1 MSKWL
6 GNPLVVTALVGL
18 VVLLPIAGLATLGRW
33 TVEPFAFVRP
43 GEAVEPGTWSPDGT
57 RLIFHAGG
65 AQFLVIRVSDG
76 AVVRSGYGSWP
87 VWVDNDTID
96 SVQDTGLKSSH
107 VDRIIVS
114 TGRAMTIVP
123 NLGSVRLVGRGVVD
137 LAASGVSNL
146 ETTIIDPF
154 DGRKIAYVPGIR
166 ALGWL
171 RPGVLIGE
179 TSTFEIPPGL
189 PPQALIVWTLRDGAR
204 AIGPGLKQAYEV
216 FAYSPTGDAL
226 ACVCAAADAPPG
238 NPPRG
243 VYRVPVDGSPA
254 TRLAMVATGSF
265 NGEPAVSWFDDGSIV
280 FLDGAGL
287 HRIGPDGTNTTIPVD
302 PGDLP
307 RRGLPGRA
315 FRFGNAIAVG
325 SQLVNTATIG
335 MSTLTIMGLSGEV
348 GYRQTFATSGVGLI
362 PDPARLQ
369 ALVEAGT
376 QYFVLRHQ

>member
-6 GNPLVVTALVGL
+6 GHPFVVTALVGL

-33 TVEPFAFVRP
+33 TLDPVTFLRP
-43 GEAVEPGTWSPDGT
+43 GEGVQPGTWSADGT
-57 RLIFHAGG
+57 RFIFHVGG

-107 VDRIIVS
+107 VDRMTVS
-114 TGRAMTIVP
+114 TGRARTIVP

-137 LAASGVSNL
+137 VAASGVSNL
-146 ETTIIDPF
+146 ETTIIDPI

-166 ALGWL
+166 ALDWL

-189 PPQALIVWTLRDGAR
+189 PPQSLLVWTLRDGAR
-204 AIGPGLKQAYEV
+204 AIGPGLKKAYDV
-216 FAYSPTGDAL
+216 FAYSPTGDAI
-226 ACVCAAADAPPG
+226 ACVCTAADAPPG
-238 NPPRG
+238 NPPQG
-243 VYRVPVDGSPA
+243 IYRVPIDGSPA
-254 TRLAMVATGSF
+254 TRRAMVTAGSF
-265 NGEPAVSWFDDGSIV
+265 NGEPLMSWFDDGSIV
-280 FLDGAGL
+280 FMDGAGL
-287 HRIGPDGTNTTIPVD
+287 HRIGPDGANTTIPVD

-307 RRGLPGRA
+307 GMKLHGRA
-315 FRFGNAIAVG
+315 FRFGNAIALA
-325 SQLVNTATIG
+325 SQLVSSATIG
-335 MSTLTIMGLSGEV
+335 TSKLTIMGLSGEV
-348 GYRQTFATSGVGLI
+348 GYRQTFSTGTVALI
-362 PDPARLQ
+362 LDPARTQ
-369 ALVEAGT
+369 AVLSAGT